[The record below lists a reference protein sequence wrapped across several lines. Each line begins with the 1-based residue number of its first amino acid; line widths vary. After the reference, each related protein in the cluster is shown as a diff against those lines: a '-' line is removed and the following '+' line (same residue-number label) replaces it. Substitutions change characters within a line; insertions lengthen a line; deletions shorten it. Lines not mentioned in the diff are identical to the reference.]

1 MGKIGK
7 WAESVFGKIL
17 SNLSTKGPYLR
28 IAKGQFI
35 LKELET
41 FALQKVEGGASHQG
55 MDPSSVGTDGLP
67 KAPQIHAIWTT
78 PSVPFGF
85 HTVML
90 ACLHTPS
97 MQLPRT
103 PQGLA
108 QWLEHHGPALPISLK
123 LEMSYWPLVPQPP
136 VPYTSGKLWWK
147 CRDHLQSS
155 ICSLIVSFIWQR
167 RRTGTAC

>member
-1 MGKIGK
+1 
-7 WAESVFGKIL
+7 
-17 SNLSTKGPYLR
+17 
-28 IAKGQFI
+28 
-35 LKELET
+35 
-41 FALQKVEGGASHQG
+41 

-78 PSVPFGF
+78 TSVPFGF

-108 QWLEHHGPALPISLK
+108 QWLEHHDPALPISLK

-147 CRDHLQSS
+147 CRDHLQGS
-155 ICSLIVSFIWQR
+155 IRSLTVSFIWQR
-167 RRTGTAC
+167 CRLAQRARFWGHRMSKIKSEPLRRCPSEARFPWVRCVCLLQGDNFR